1 MKNIYFF
8 IFLIFLSCS
17 TGNKVYICG
26 NHECKNQK
34 EIDYYFKNNISMEV
48 YVIEND
54 KLIKKNQDLVQLN
67 LSKNK
72 KIEKKKRDKLDFLN
86 KRTEEINKKALK
98 EKSQKLKLKVQT
110 DNNQIDKIPKK
121 KIDSLNQQ
129 RKFTYKKP
137 KSAKIV
143 HLCKSIDECDID
155 IISKRVNDLN
165 KNKSYPDINF

>member
-1 MKNIYFF
+1 M
-8 IFLIFLSCS
+8 
-17 TGNKVYICG
+17 
-26 NHECKNQK
+26 
-34 EIDYYFKNNISMEV
+34 
-48 YVIEND
+48 
-54 KLIKKNQDLVQLN
+54 
-67 LSKNK
+67 
-72 KIEKKKRDKLDFLN
+72 KKRDKLDFLN